1 MVNGKARTILLI
13 VGLIK
18 KIYYTLENIFLNRYV
33 LGGNM
38 KVELDLSKYVTQSDL
53 KNATGLATSSVAK
66 NVDWKGRLKPKTDK
80 LDIGKFETAT
90 VGLS

>member
-1 MVNGKARTILLI
+1 
-13 VGLIK
+13 
-18 KIYYTLENIFLNRYV
+18 
-33 LGGNM
+33 M

-53 KNATGLATSSVAK
+53 KNATGLATSNVAK
-66 NVDWKGRLKPKTDK
+66 NFYWKGRLKPKTDK

>member
-1 MVNGKARTILLI
+1 MG
-13 VGLIK
+13 
-18 KIYYTLENIFLNRYV
+18 E
-33 LGGNM
+33 NM

-53 KNATGLATSSVAK
+53 KNATGLATSNVAK
-66 NVDWKGRLKPKTDK
+66 NVYWKERLKPKTDK

>member
-18 KIYYTLENIFLNRYV
+18 KIYYTLENIFLNRDV

-38 KVELDLSKYVTQSDL
+38 KVELD
-53 KNATGLATSSVAK
+53 
-66 NVDWKGRLKPKTDK
+66 
-80 LDIGKFETAT
+80 
-90 VGLS
+90 